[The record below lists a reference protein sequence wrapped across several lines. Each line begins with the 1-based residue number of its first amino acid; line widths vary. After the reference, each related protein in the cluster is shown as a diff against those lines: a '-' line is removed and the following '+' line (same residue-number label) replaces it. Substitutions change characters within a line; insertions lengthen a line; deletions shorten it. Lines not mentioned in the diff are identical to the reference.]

1 MKIYFTHSKKGK
13 IFQQEYE
20 VEKLHRRGKDFIV
33 YLKSK
38 NGIRAS
44 YPAFWLSNCGKQAAL
59 CFFYKFSKRQMKI
72 AQRNW

>member
-20 VEKLHRRGKDFIV
+20 VENLHRRGKDFIV

-38 NGIRAS
+38 NGITS
-44 YPAFWLSNCGKQAAL
+44 YPAFWLSGCGKNVEHAM
-59 CFFYKFSKRQMKI
+59 FYEFSKRQKKI
-72 AQRNW
+72 VQRNW